1 MYTLATAP
9 PIEDQAGSLFAPV
22 QVTNAQRTILGTQNY
37 VVTIMNKIT
46 VVQEYT

>member
-9 PIEDQAGSLFAPV
+9 PIEDQAGLLFTPV
-22 QVTNAQRTILGTQNY
+22 QVTNAQKTVPGTQDY
-37 VVTIMNKIT
+37 VVTIMGKIT